1 MGVLYSFYLY
11 EVYLGLQG
19 VKNLDETETL
29 PQTVDEVAQLN
40 REVETLHAQLNAFQT
55 TLAKAKV
62 AIPSDVIFGVRQ
74 LSSKLISL
82 QENVATLERERGSL
96 RALAEIGYVVNSSLD
111 LQIVLSEVMDTI
123 IQLAGAQRAFLML
136 QDAQGELYTVVARNW
151 KLESLSPGE
160 HEISRTVINRV
171 VQDGEALLTTN
182 AQEDP
187 RFDGIQSVV
196 AYSLRSILCVPL
208 KVKDDLI
215 GVIYADNR
223 VKEGIFTENHRF
235 LLSAFANQ
243 AAAALENAQLFNDL
257 SMSYDQTL
265 EALITALDAR
275 ERETEQHT
283 RRVVDYSMALAEKI
297 GLSDD
302 ELIEIR
308 RGALM
313 HDIGKIGVPDAILQ
327 KPGPLT
333 DAEWEVM
340 RRHPEEG
347 LRILQD
353 ITFFKGAIDIIGSH
367 HEHYDG
373 CGYPRGLVGD
383 QIPLGARI
391 FAIADAFDAIT
402 SDRPYRKAQS
412 FEAAY
417 EEILRCRSTQFD
429 PQVVDAFRSIDK
441 EEWMALRALSLPR
454 ERTRLV
460 GR

>member
-1 MGVLYSFYLY
+1 M
-11 EVYLGLQG
+11 
-19 VKNLDETETL
+19 DETETL
-29 PQTVDEVAQLN
+29 PQTVDELAQLSQ
-40 REVETLHAQLNAFQT
+40 EVETLHAQLKAFQAA
-55 TLAKAKV
+55 LARTNV
-62 AIPSDVIFGVRQ
+62 TIPSDVLQGVRQ
-74 LSSKLISL
+74 LSARLIVL
-82 QENVATLERERGSL
+82 QESVGSLEQERGSL

-123 IQLAGAQRAFLML
+123 IQLSGAQRAFLML
-136 QDAQGELYTVVARNW
+136 QDAQGELYTVVGRNW
-151 KLESLSPGE
+151 KLESLGPGE
-160 HEISRTVINRV
+160 YEVSRTVIDRV
-171 VQDGEALLTTN
+171 VENGEALLTTN

-223 VKEGIFTENHRF
+223 IKEGIFTENHRF

-265 EALITALDAR
+265 EALVTALDAR

-283 RRVVDYSMALAEKI
+283 RRVVDYSMALAKKM

-333 DAEWEVM
+333 EEEWVVM

-373 CGYPRGLVGD
+373 SGYPRGLAGKE
-383 QIPLGARI
+383 IPLGARI
-391 FAIADAFDAIT
+391 FAVADAFDAIT
-402 SDRPYRKAQS
+402 SDRPYRKAQP
-412 FEAAY
+412 FKVAY
-417 EEILRCRSTQFD
+417 EEMLRCRGTQFD
-429 PQVVDAFRSIDK
+429 PKVVDAFRSIDE
-441 EEWMALRALSLPR
+441 EEWIVLRALSLPR
-454 ERTRLV
+454 ERNRQI
-460 GR
+460 

>member
-1 MGVLYSFYLY
+1 VGDIYFFYLQH
-11 EVYLGLQG
+11 VFLRFKG
-19 VKNLDETETL
+19 VKNLDETETI
-29 PQTVDEVAQLN
+29 PQTADELAQLGQ
-40 REVETLHAQLNAFQT
+40 EVETLHTQLNTFQAALKRT
-55 TLAKAKV
+55 NIT
-62 AIPSDVIFGVRQ
+62 IPTDVLQGVRQ
-74 LSSKLISL
+74 LSARLIVL
-82 QENVATLERERGSL
+82 QESVGTLEQERGSL

-111 LQIVLSEVMDTI
+111 LQTVLSEVMDTI
-123 IQLAGAQRAFLML
+123 IQLSGAQRAFLML
-136 QDAQGELYTVVARNW
+136 QDAQGELYTVVGRNW
-151 KLESLSPGE
+151 KLESLRPGE
-160 HEISRTVINRV
+160 YEISRTVIDQV
-171 VQDGEALLTTN
+171 VQEGKALLTTN

-223 VKEGIFTENHRF
+223 VREGIFTENHRF

-265 EALITALDAR
+265 EALVTALDAR

-283 RRVVDYSMALAEKI
+283 RRVVDYSMALAKKM

-333 DAEWEVM
+333 EEEWEVM

-373 CGYPRGLVGD
+373 SGYPRGLIGD

-391 FAIADAFDAIT
+391 FAIADALDAIT
-402 SDRPYRKAQS
+402 SDRPYRKAQP
-412 FEAAY
+412 FKVAY
-417 EEILRCRSTQFD
+417 DEILRCRGTQFD
-429 PQVVDAFRSIDK
+429 PEVVDAFRSIDE
-441 EEWMALRALSLPR
+441 EEWLALRALSLPR
-454 ERTRLV
+454 KRTR
-460 GR
+460 

>member
-1 MGVLYSFYLY
+1 VGDIYFFYLRY
-11 EVYLGLQG
+11 VFLRLKG
-19 VKNLDETETL
+19 VKNLDETETI
-29 PQTVDEVAQLN
+29 PQTVDELAQLGQ
-40 REVETLHAQLNAFQT
+40 EVETLHAQLNNFQAALKRT
-55 TLAKAKV
+55 NIT
-62 AIPSDVIFGVRQ
+62 IPTDVLQGVRQ
-74 LSSKLISL
+74 LSARLIVL
-82 QENVATLERERGSL
+82 QESVNTLEQERGSL

-111 LQIVLSEVMDTI
+111 LQTVLSEVMDTI
-123 IQLAGAQRAFLML
+123 IQLSGAQRAFLML
-136 QDAQGELYTVVARNW
+136 QDAQGELYTVVGRNW
-151 KLESLSPGE
+151 KLESLKPGE
-160 HEISRTVINRV
+160 YEISRTVIDRV
-171 VQDGEALLTTN
+171 VQEGKGLLTTN

-215 GVIYADNR
+215 GVIYVDNR
-223 VKEGIFTENHRF
+223 IREGIFTENHRF

-265 EALITALDAR
+265 EALVTALDAR

-283 RRVVDYSMALAEKI
+283 RRVVDYSMALAKKM
-297 GLSDD
+297 GLSDE

-333 DAEWEVM
+333 EEEWEVM

-373 CGYPRGLVGD
+373 SGYPRGLVGD
-383 QIPLGARI
+383 EIPPGARI
-391 FAIADAFDAIT
+391 FAIADALDAIT

-412 FEAAY
+412 FKAAY
-417 EEILRCRSTQFD
+417 DEILRCRGTQFD
-429 PQVVDAFRSIDK
+429 PEVVDAFRSIDE
-441 EEWMALRALSLPR
+441 EEWLALRALSLPR
-454 ERTRLV
+454 ERTRASNK
-460 GR
+460 

>member
-1 MGVLYSFYLY
+1 MGAVYSFYQKR
-11 EVYLGLQG
+11 VYLCLKGF
-19 VKNLDETETL
+19 KKLDETETL
-29 PQTVDEVAQLN
+29 PRTVDELAQLN
-40 REVETLHAQLNAFQT
+40 RDVEALHAQLKVFQS
-55 TLAKAKV
+55 TLARTEV
-62 AIPSDVIFGVRQ
+62 AIPSEVLLGVSQ
-74 LSSKLISL
+74 LSARLISL
-82 QENVATLERERGSL
+82 QENVATLEQERGSL

-123 IQLAGAQRAFLML
+123 IHLAGAQRAFLML
-136 QDAQGELYTVVARNW
+136 QDSQGELYTVVGRNW
-151 KLESLSPGE
+151 KLESLKPGE
-160 HEISRTVINRV
+160 YEISRTVINRV
-171 VQDGEALLTTN
+171 VQEGEALLTTN

-223 VKEGIFTENHRF
+223 VREGIFTENHRF

-265 EALITALDAR
+265 EALVTALDAR

-297 GLSDD
+297 GLSDE

-313 HDIGKIGVPDAILQ
+313 HDIGKIGVPDAILR

-333 DAEWEVM
+333 DEEWVVM

-373 CGYPRGLVGD
+373 RGYPRGLVGD

-391 FAIADAFDAIT
+391 FAIADALDAIT

-412 FEAAY
+412 FKAAY
-417 EEILRCRSTQFD
+417 EELLRCRGTQFD
-429 PQVVDAFRSIDK
+429 PKVVDAFRSIDK
-441 EEWMALRALSLPR
+441 EEWLALRALSLPR
-454 ERTRLV
+454 ERTRLSAK
-460 GR
+460 

>member
-1 MGVLYSFYLY
+1 L
-11 EVYLGLQG
+11 
-19 VKNLDETETL
+19 NETETI
-29 PQTVDEVAQLN
+29 PQTADELAQLS
-40 REVETLHAQLNAFQT
+40 REVEALHAQLNTFQAALT
-55 TLAKAKV
+55 RTDIT
-62 AIPSDVIFGVRQ
+62 IPSDVLQGVRQ
-74 LSSKLISL
+74 LNSRLIVL
-82 QENVATLERERGSL
+82 QESVVILEQERGSL

-111 LQIVLSEVMDTI
+111 LQTVLSEVMDTI
-123 IQLAGAQRAFLML
+123 IQLSGAQRAFLML
-136 QDAQGELYTVVARNW
+136 QDAQGELYTVVGRNW
-151 KLESLSPGE
+151 KLESLKPGE
-160 HEISRTVINRV
+160 YEISRTLIDRV
-171 VQDGEALLTTN
+171 AQEGEAILTTN

-187 RFDGIQSVV
+187 RFDSIQSVV

-223 VKEGIFTENHRF
+223 VREGIFTENHRF

-265 EALITALDAR
+265 EALVTALDAR

-283 RRVVDYSMALAEKI
+283 RRVVDYSMALAKKM

-333 DAEWEVM
+333 EEEWVVM

-367 HEHYDG
+367 HEHYNG
-373 CGYPRGLVGD
+373 SGYPRGLIGE

-391 FAIADAFDAIT
+391 FAIADALDAIT
-402 SDRPYRKAQS
+402 SDRPYRKAQP
-412 FEAAY
+412 FKVAY
-417 EEILRCRSTQFD
+417 EEILRCRGTQFD
-429 PQVVDAFRSIDK
+429 PKGVDAFRSIDE
-441 EEWMALRALSLPR
+441 EEWIALRALSLPR
-454 ERTRLV
+454 KRTR
-460 GR
+460 